1 MTAFTSTNPA
11 ARIGKLK
18 GDILKHA
25 MPAEVLGITG
35 QQRMMPKNQSKTISH
50 RMYLPYGAA
59 STNWDTRNRPVAD
72 AVAHELVEGV
82 TPTADSLTPHDITVT
97 LKQYGCLYEL
107 TDQTADTYEDD
118 VPEEMKKQCGERI
131 ALVREMI
138 RYGVLKACTNAFYAG
153 GGSTRPSV
161 NAKITLPLLRRISRN
176 LQANHA
182 KRITGILEP
191 GVKISTQPVEAAYM
205 VFAHTDAESDIRD
218 LPGFKHVTEY
228 GSRKVSSPY
237 EIGSCENYRFILSP
251 ELAPYANAGAAVGS
265 TGLYSTGG
273 SNVDVYPFIVVGED
287 AWGQVALRG
296 LDAIDPTYIQPGQ
309 KDKSDPLG
317 QRGYVGAKFYMSCV
331 LLNEGW
337 MAVAEAG
344 VSSLA

>member
-1 MTAFTSTNPA
+1 MTAFTSANPA

-18 GDILKHA
+18 GDILRHA

-35 QQRMMPKNQSKTISH
+35 QQRMMPKNQSKTIVH
-50 RMYLPYGAA
+50 RMYLPYGALN
-59 STNWDTRNRPVAD
+59 TDWNTRNRPSVD

-82 TPTADSLTPHDITVT
+82 TPTADSLTPFDITVT

-107 TDQTADTYEDD
+107 TDQVADTYEDD

-138 RYGVLKACTNAFYAG
+138 RYGVLKACTNVFYGG
-153 GGSTRPSV
+153 GGSTRASV
-161 NAKITLPLLRRISRN
+161 SAKITLNQLRKISRN

-182 KRITGILEP
+182 RRVTGILEP
-191 GVKISTQPVEAAYM
+191 SDKIDTQSVEASYL
-205 VFAHTDAESDIRD
+205 VFAHTDTESDIRD
-218 LPGFKHVTEY
+218 LPGFNTVAEY
-228 GSRKVSSPY
+228 GSRKVVSPY
-237 EIGSCENYRFILSP
+237 EIGSCENFRFILSP
-251 ELAPYANAGAAVGS
+251 ELAPYPNAGAAVGA
-265 TGLYSTGG
+265 TGLSSTGG
-273 SNVDVYPFIVVGED
+273 ANVDVYPFIVVGED
-287 AWGQVALRG
+287 AWGQLALRG
-296 LDAIDPTYIQPGQ
+296 LDAIDPTYIQPGV

-337 MAVAEAG
+337 MAVGENG

>member
-1 MTAFTSTNPA
+1 MTAFTSTSPA

-50 RMYLPYGAA
+50 RMYLPYGA
-59 STNWDTRNRPVAD
+59 TITDRNTRNRPSVD
-72 AVAHELVEGV
+72 AAAHELQEGV

-138 RYGVLKACTNAFYAG
+138 RYGVLKACTNVFYS
-153 GGSTRPSV
+153 GGSTRDAV
-161 NAKITLPLLRRISRN
+161 NAKITLNMLRKISRN

-182 KRITGILEP
+182 KRVTGILEP
-191 GVKISTQPVEAAYM
+191 GEKISTQPVEASYL

-218 LPGFKHVTEY
+218 LAGFKHVAEY
-228 GSRKVSSPY
+228 GTRKVVSPY

-251 ELAPYANAGAAVGS
+251 ELAPYANAGADVGVTGLFS
-265 TGLYSTGG
+265 TGSVK
-273 SNVDVYPFIVVGED
+273 VDVYPFIVVGED

-296 LDAIDPTYIQPGQ
+296 LDAIDPTYIQPGV